1 MFLTQENYGKNQ
13 DLKNS
18 DREICQKCI
27 QKLRLHTLYTGKY
40 ILKSSYSFFSI
51 QVGKFNGK
59 VDKIVKNISKS
70 LKLDRKRA
78 ELGDIWYVLLPIGQF
93 KNNILKIHYE

>member
-1 MFLTQENYGKNQ
+1 LGN
-13 DLKNS
+13 L
-18 DREICQKCI
+18 REII
-27 QKLRLHTLYTGKY
+27 GN
-40 ILKSSYSFFSI
+40 
-51 QVGKFNGK
+51 FN
-59 VDKIVKNISKS
+59 KIVKKRSKS